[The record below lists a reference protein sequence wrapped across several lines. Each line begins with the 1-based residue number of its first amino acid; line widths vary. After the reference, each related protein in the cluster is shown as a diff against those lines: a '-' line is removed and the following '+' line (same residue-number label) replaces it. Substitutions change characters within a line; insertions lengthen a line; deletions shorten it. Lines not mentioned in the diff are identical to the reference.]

1 MYTLVYKIMAENHL
15 ADLLNLSYDGING
28 MKKKDLVDHIEKF
41 EGKSSGW

>member
-1 MYTLVYKIMAENHL
+1 MYTLVYKIMAENNL
-15 ADLLNLSYDGING
+15 GNLLSLSYDGISG